1 MSLDYTE
8 LVVAGSRGLSPT
20 NQNIL
25 IVEIIQDSHEHF
37 QREFLVN
44 LKPKDDWVRHLERG
58 DVVFLLN
65 KFWSGRHREFT
76 ELAPLVHQPQDYQDF
91 ASKESVQSKFDFEQ
105 AFSECVIDV
114 EASDDSSSKD
124 SRLLPAIEV
133 ESGSGTPRSNNS
145 IHIKNLDDSFIDEF
159 DAVLELSGFRYK
171 TMLAKRL
178 IEIGLPIYRQIH
190 GDLLEGHRRP

>member
-8 LVVAGSRGLSPT
+8 LVVAGSRGLSP

-25 IVEIIQDSHEHF
+25 IVEIIQDNHEHF

-44 LKPKDDWVRHLERG
+44 LKPKDDWARRLEVG

-76 ELAPLVHQPQDYQDF
+76 ELAPLVHQPQDYQDLAF
-91 ASKESVQSKFDFEQ
+91 KKPVHSAFDFEQ
-105 AFSECVIDV
+105 AFGECVIDV
-114 EASDDSSSKD
+114 EASDDSSSKE
-124 SRLLPAIEV
+124 SRLLPAIEA
-133 ESGSGTPRSNNS
+133 ESGSGSSRSNNS
-145 IHIKNLDDSFIDEF
+145 IHIKNLDDSFMDEF

-190 GDLLEGHRRP
+190 GDLSERYRRP